1 MNDGHSCQFLPIPFP
16 FRNELLNLNG
26 KCGLSFTQTKA
37 PVGFPFLTNFR
48 FLSLQFLKM
57 KESEVIIAKYYRR
70 FRVSIVSCETCDSIL
85 G

>member
-1 MNDGHSCQFLPIPFP
+1 MMDIPANSSLSP
-16 FRNELLNLNG
+16 SPLETNILIWME
-26 KCGLSFTQTKA
+26 CGLSFTQTKA
-37 PVGFPFLTNFR
+37 PVGFPFLTKFR

-70 FRVSIVSCETCDSIL
+70 FRVSIVSCETCDSIV